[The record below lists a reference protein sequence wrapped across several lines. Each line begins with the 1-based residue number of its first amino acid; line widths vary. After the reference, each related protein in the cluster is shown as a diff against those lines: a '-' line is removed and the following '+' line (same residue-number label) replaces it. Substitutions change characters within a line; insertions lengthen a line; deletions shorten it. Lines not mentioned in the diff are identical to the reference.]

1 MAPMPGSEEMKG
13 LFDRGFEG
21 LEDKARECGDKFNA
35 AVHHINDW
43 RFVLGPAMLAIRP
56 ALDIVRD
63 GLEKLFKLI
72 RTAVE
77 HHFPVVSLIVQS
89 FRWIEDVQRP
99 VVGLTHD
106 ASDLVDNWTGEASA
120 KYQRKITSQNEA
132 IAVFATKAD
141 SVSKWLMDIAK
152 YNIEYMTELAKMA
165 TGFLGALVTAA
176 IEGATVIGI
185 PFAVKDL
192 AGAIGTLVTQA
203 LDNLVGIAKRFAEAL
218 SKVRDLMSLT
228 AEPKFPNGNWP
239 QAVSG

>member
-1 MAPMPGSEEMKG
+1 MPGSDEMTN
-13 LFDRGFEG
+13 LFERGFQG

-56 ALDIVRD
+56 ALDTIRD

-77 HHFPVVSLIVQS
+77 HHLPVVSLIWQS
-89 FRWIEDVQRP
+89 FNWIEKVQAP
-99 VVGLTHD
+99 VNGLGHEKT
-106 ASDLVDNWTGEASA
+106 DLAYYWTGEASQ
-120 KYQRKITSQNEA
+120 KYQDKVTAQNDA
-132 IAVFATKAD
+132 IGVYATKAD
-141 SVSKWLMDIAK
+141 GVSKWLMDIAK

-165 TGFLGALVTAA
+165 TGFIGALVTAA

-185 PFAVKDL
+185 PFSVKDL
-192 AGAIGTLVTQA
+192 AGAIGALVTQA

-218 SKVRDLMSLT
+218 SKARDIMSMMSDV
-228 AEPKFPNGNWP
+228 KFPKNQWP
-239 QAVSG
+239 QAITG

>member
-1 MAPMPGSEEMKG
+1 MKG

>member
-1 MAPMPGSEEMKG
+1 MPGSEEMKG